1 MSAIQIVVNILAAVG
16 LLVIIGYLV
25 YLLYNY
31 VKDQQSKVI
40 IKAVNPPGDYMQN
53 TGIKCPDYWVNT
65 GVDSNNNYVCKNSF
79 NIQTQSTTSPK
90 CKTDVMTFPPVKNGY
105 TWEYGNPNGLTSYS
119 DLDRYNFVHGQLGT
133 SGLSR
138 CDWINQ
144 CGPTTDVQGTW
155 SGVDQVCNGGMP
167 ES

>member
-16 LLVIIGYLV
+16 LLVIVGYLG

-31 VKDQQSKVI
+31 IKSQQSKVV

-65 GVDSNNNYVCKNSF
+65 GVDSNNNYICKNSF
-79 NIQTQSTTSPK
+79 NIQTQNTSSPN
-90 CKTDVMTFPPVKNGY
+90 CKTDVMSFSPVKSGY
-105 TWEYGNPNGLTSYS
+105 TWEYGDPNGLTSYS
-119 DLDRYNFVHGQLGT
+119 DNDRYTFVQTQGK
-133 SGLSR
+133 SAMSR

-144 CGPTTDVQGTW
+144 CGPTTDIQGTW
-155 SGVDQVCNGGMP
+155 SGVDKICNGGAP
-167 ES
+167 QS